1 MADKKRMLYVQTSGI
16 DTPMRLYSPIVLATV
31 AKSMGLDATVY
42 FLGKGL
48 TVIKTGEA
56 EKIKA
61 GDFPPL
67 SEMIQKALEAGVTF
81 QVCDQ
86 SSQLMGLG
94 RGDYIDGVEIVGAAT
109 LNDLVL
115 DADGVLCF

>member
-1 MADKKRMLYVQTSGI
+1 MAEKKRMLYVQTSGI

-31 AKSMGLDATVY
+31 AKSMNIEPIVY

-48 TVIKTGEA
+48 TVIKKGEA
-56 EKIKA
+56 EKIQA

-67 SEMIQKALEAGVTF
+67 SEMIKQALDAGVKF

-94 RGDYIDGVEIVGAAT
+94 RGEYIDGVEIVGAAT
-109 LNDLVL
+109 LNDLTL

>member
-1 MADKKRMLYVQTSGI
+1 MADKKRMLYVQTSGV

-48 TVIKTGEA
+48 TVIKKGEA
-56 EKIKA
+56 EGIQA

-67 SEMIQKALEAGVTF
+67 SEMMKRALDAGVQF

-94 RGDYIDGVEIVGAAT
+94 RGDYIEGAEIVGAAT

>member
-1 MADKKRMLYVQTSGI
+1 MAEQKSMLYVQTSGI

-31 AKSMGLDATVY
+31 ARAMNIDATLY
-42 FLGKGL
+42 FLGLGI

-56 EKIKA
+56 DKIRA
-61 GDFPPL
+61 GEFPPL
-67 SEMIQKALEAGVTF
+67 SEMIAKAMAAGVKF
-81 QVCDQ
+81 LVCDQ
-86 SSQLMGLG
+86 SSQLMGLS

-115 DADGVLCF
+115 DADGTQWF

>member
-1 MADKKRMLYVQTSGI
+1 MADKQNILYVQSSGI

-31 AKSMGLDATVY
+31 AKSMNIDATVY
-42 FLGKGL
+42 FVGKGI
-48 TVIKTGEA
+48 TVIKRGEA
-56 EKIKA
+56 EKIQA
-61 GDFPPL
+61 GDFPAL
-67 SEMIQKALEAGVTF
+67 SEMIQKALDAGVKF

-94 RGDYIDGVEIVGAAT
+94 RSDYIDGVEIVGAAT
-109 LNDLVL
+109 LNDLTL